1 VVLEVNQNIP
11 RVHGDGLVHV
21 SQVDYVVE
29 NDVPMFEIPTPP
41 PDDTEKAIA
50 QYISEMV
57 PDGATLQ
64 LGIGSI
70 PSAVAQNLMDR
81 KDLGVHTELLVDVN
95 VDLWEA
101 GVITNK
107 NTVVKGKMVG
117 CLALG
122 TNKLYKFLDDNPGV
136 ELRRGSFTNDVRVI
150 AQNHAL
156 ISINMTMQVDLCGQC
171 ASESLGTN
179 QYSATGGQLD

>member
-1 VVLEVNQNIP
+1 M
-11 RVHGDGLVHV
+11 HV